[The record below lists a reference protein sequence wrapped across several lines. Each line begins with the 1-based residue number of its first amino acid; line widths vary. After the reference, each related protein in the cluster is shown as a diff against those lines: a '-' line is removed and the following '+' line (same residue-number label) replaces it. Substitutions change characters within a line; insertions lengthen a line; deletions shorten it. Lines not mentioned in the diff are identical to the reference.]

1 MVIASYSGCNTF
13 AAITMFTI
21 GTGAMGAFYTG
32 TKANNLDLSPNYTG
46 VIMALS
52 NGIGSISG
60 STVPYIVGVITT
72 NVQMSWF
79 LLLIWNN

>member
-1 MVIASYSGCNTF
+1 MVIASHAGCDRFT
-13 AAITMFTI
+13 AIIMFTI
-21 GTGAMGAFYTG
+21 GTGAMGAFYPG

-72 NVQMSWF
+72 NVCLKF
-79 LLLIWNN
+79 NHANG